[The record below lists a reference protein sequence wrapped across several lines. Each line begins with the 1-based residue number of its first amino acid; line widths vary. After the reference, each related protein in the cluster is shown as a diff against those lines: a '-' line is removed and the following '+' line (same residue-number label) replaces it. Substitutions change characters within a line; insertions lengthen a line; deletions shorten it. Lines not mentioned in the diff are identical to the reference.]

1 MARITQ
7 ECVARIK
14 DSTDIVELVG
24 RFLQLRRAG
33 NAWKACCPF
42 HNEKTP
48 SFSVNPARQSF
59 HCFGCGVGGDAVKF
73 LMMFENLDYPTALR
87 RIADMNGIQV
97 QEEEENPEMARRRR
111 LRSRVVEVNKLATDY
126 YHRQLCRN
134 REAGHARDYLKKRGF
149 DIEIARAWQLGW
161 APPDFRD
168 FARQAAAAKCDE
180 RLLTEAYL
188 LGKGQRGAY
197 PVFRNRLM
205 FPIHNVR
212 GEVVGFSG
220 RVLEG
225 DTDPRKY
232 VNTAETIAFRKG
244 ELLFGLFKAT
254 GAIAKAGMTVV
265 VCEGQLDVIACHE
278 KADVRNAVAGLGT
291 AFTDEHANMLRKY
304 AKRAILCYDGDNA
317 GIKASEKT
325 YRKLAQA
332 GMEVAYADLPPG
344 EDPDSLI
351 QSQGAEALRQALEEA
366 RPYLEVRAGH
376 ELRLAQGDSNA
387 RAALIPRMADLAA
400 EIPDANRRDVAIVD
414 LATRLNTGLENLRAT
429 VDDIIRARKEAPA
442 PTRYAQDPDED
453 FYDDDVDD
461 NGGGE
466 EGSPYPGSSSAASR
480 RLPAIAIRL
489 HPGIRGLLQLAA
501 TNAEAQHLLVE
512 RIEELQ
518 EPIRNLSGGPLLQ
531 RLLECLPTPG
541 DDAAWQ
547 SYADSLPP
555 EQQAALRDIAHA
567 AIPLD
572 APATFVEQ
580 ACERAARDTVQARI
594 DQLRSRLRAGDLS
607 TEESLALMQ
616 ETSELQKMLNT

>member
-14 DSTDIVELVG
+14 DSTDIVELIG

-87 RIADMNGIQV
+87 RIADMNGIPV
-97 QEEEENPEMARRRR
+97 IEEEENPEMARRRR
-111 LRSRVVEVNKLATDY
+111 LRGRVVEVNQLATDY

-134 REAGHARDYLKKRGF
+134 REAVHAREYLKKRGF
-149 DIEIARAWQLGW
+149 DIEIARSWQLGW

-168 FARQAAAAKCDE
+168 FARQAGAATFDE

-188 LGKGQRGAY
+188 LGRGQRGLY

-291 AFTDEHANMLRKY
+291 AFTDEHAKMLRKY

-325 YRKLAQA
+325 FRKLAQA
-332 GMEVAYADLPPG
+332 GMEVAYANLPPG

-414 LATRLNTGLENLRAT
+414 IATRLNTGLENLRTT
-429 VDDIIRARKEAPA
+429 VDDIIRDRKEAPA
-442 PTRYAQDPDED
+442 SSQDSSPED
-453 FYDDDVDD
+453 DYFSEEE
-461 NGGGE
+461 E
-466 EGSPYPGSSSAASR
+466 EGAAAAETGRSPREPV
-480 RLPAIAIRL
+480 IAIRL

-547 SYADSLPP
+547 AYADSLPP
-555 EQQAALRDIAHA
+555 EQQAALRDVPHA
-567 AIPLD
+567 PVPME
-572 APATFVEQ
+572 APAPFVDQ

-594 DQLRSRLRAGDLS
+594 DQLRSLLRAGNLS
-607 TEESLALMQ
+607 PQESMALMQ
-616 ETSELQKMLNT
+616 ETSELQKMLNG

>member
-14 DSTDIVELVG
+14 DSADIVELIG

-48 SFSVNPARQSF
+48 SFSVNPARQTF

-73 LMMFENLDYPTALR
+73 LMMYENLDYPTALR
-87 RIADMNGIQV
+87 RLADMNGIPV

-111 LRSRVVEVNKLATDY
+111 LRGRVVELNQFATDY

-134 REAGHARDYLKKRGF
+134 RDAGHAREYLKKRGF
-149 DIEIARAWQLGW
+149 DITIARAWQLGW
-161 APPDFRD
+161 APPDFHD
-168 FARQAAAAKCDE
+168 LARQAAAAQYDE
-180 RLLTEAYL
+180 RLQTEAYL
-188 LGKGQRGAY
+188 LGKGQRGLY

-205 FPIHNVR
+205 FPIHNGR

-232 VNTAETIAFRKG
+232 VNTAETVAFRKG

-278 KADVRNAVAGLGT
+278 KAEVRNAVAGLGT
-291 AFTDEHANMLRKY
+291 AFTDEHAKMLRKY

-325 YRKLAQA
+325 FRKLAQA
-332 GMEVAYADLPPG
+332 GMEVTYANLPPG

-351 QSQGAEALRQALEEA
+351 EKQGADALRRALEEA
-366 RPYLEVRAGH
+366 RPYLEMRAGH

-400 EIPDANRRDVAIVD
+400 EIPDANMRDVAVVD
-414 LATRLNTGLENLRAT
+414 LATRLNTGLENLRTT
-429 VDDIIRARKEAPA
+429 VADIIRARKEAPA
-442 PTRYAQDPDED
+442 PTRYEQPEDAFDADEEAEA
-453 FYDDDVDD
+453 V
-461 NGGGE
+461 E
-466 EGSPYPGSSSAASR
+466 EERRS

-501 TNAEAQHLLVE
+501 TNAEAQHMLVE

-518 EPIRNLSGGPLLQ
+518 EPIKSLSGGPLLQ
-531 RLLECLPTPG
+531 RLLECLPAPG
-541 DDAAWQ
+541 DESAWQ
-547 SYADSLPP
+547 AYADSLPP
-555 EQQAALRDIAHA
+555 EQAAALRDVPHSAIALESPSHYV
-567 AIPLD
+567 D
-572 APATFVEQ
+572 Q
-580 ACERAARDTVQARI
+580 ACERAARDSVQAHI
-594 DQLRSRLRAGDLS
+594 DQLRARLRAGDLS
-607 TEESLALMQ
+607 MEESLALMQ
-616 ETSELQKMLNT
+616 ETSELQKMLNS